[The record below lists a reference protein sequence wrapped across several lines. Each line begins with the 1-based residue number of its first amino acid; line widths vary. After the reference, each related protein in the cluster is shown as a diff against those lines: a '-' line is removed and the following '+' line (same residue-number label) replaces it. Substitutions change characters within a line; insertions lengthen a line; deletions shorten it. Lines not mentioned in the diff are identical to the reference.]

1 MLKIFTTQ
9 LSGLFKRIQDK
20 EEESIEDGAR
30 LLAQSAISGHA
41 IYIYGKN
48 ELKGVAKEAM
58 YGRESL
64 SFIKEL
70 PDEIEE
76 ITPQDKVLMFLQGT
90 EEQDE
95 LDLARRLY
103 EQETG
108 IIAVS
113 AEGREAYENYCDVWI
128 DLGLKKPLVPGE
140 NGERTGYPSL
150 LAALFVYHALALTL
164 KEILD
169 EYDGI

>member
-9 LSGLFKRIQDK
+9 LNGLFKRIQDQ

-30 LLAQSAISGHA
+30 MLAQSAISGHTV
-41 IYIYGKN
+41 YIYGEK
-48 ELKGVAKEAM
+48 ELSGITKEALH
-58 YGRESL
+58 GRESL
-64 SFIKEL
+64 SFVKEL
-70 PDEIEE
+70 PEEIEE

-90 EEQDE
+90 LDHGE
-95 LDLARRLY
+95 LDLARRLH

-113 AEGREAYENYCDVWI
+113 TDGREAFENFCEVWI
-128 DLGLKKPLVPGE
+128 DTKLKKPLVPDE
-140 NGERTGYPSL
+140 NGERIGYPSL
-150 LAALFVYHALALTL
+150 MAGLYVYHALMLTI

-169 EYDGI
+169 EYA